1 LARRENDGPKF
12 PQLLVTRLTQKRRR
26 PCFGWISSDEE
37 DEEDLIQITPSTPIS
52 KISDIRENGQQ
63 A

>member
-1 LARRENDGPKF
+1 
-12 PQLLVTRLTQKRRR
+12 VTRLTQKRRR